1 MHPLTNSSQELLL
14 DMHKAKNKNPS
25 SESYKEDKI
34 VSKVFKDYESRNGKK
49 KDFWTT
55 SVVETSIKP
64 F

>member
-25 SESYKEDKI
+25 SESYKEDKN

-49 KDFWTT
+49 KDF
-55 SVVETSIKP
+55 
-64 F
+64 